1 MLTLKQSFFGLAGI
15 VLVVCA
21 IAFATPRPTS
31 GQNPNAPGGNKPAQ
45 DVNVVNTPLSVT
57 GTVNVGNT
65 SPVPVRDVDVASRQ
79 PFHARYT
86 VPLADVPRI
95 QVPLGKRL
103 VFEFISLDIA
113 SSLQCQVDG
122 AVIQTW
128 VGGTRAEFIMP
139 AIHVPTATN
148 NVEHVGQLIK
158 LYADPGTEAIVNY
171 GFRGNGPCNSHG
183 FLTVSGYFENV
194 P

>member
-1 MLTLKQSFFGLAGI
+1 MLTLKQLFFGLAGI
-15 VLVVCA
+15 VLVFCA
-21 IAFATPRPTS
+21 IALAPRLTS

-45 DVNVVNTPLSVT
+45 DVNVVNTPLPVT
-57 GTVNVGNT
+57 GTITVGNT

-79 PFHARYT
+79 PFQARYT

-113 SSLQCQVDG
+113 SSLACQVDS
-122 AVIQTW
+122 AVIQTF

-139 AIHVPTATN
+139 ATHAPTATN
-148 NVEHVGQLIK
+148 NVEYVGQMVK
-158 LYADPGTEAIVNY
+158 LYADPGTEAVVNY
-171 GFRGNGPCNSHG
+171 GFRGDGPCNSHG